1 MLLTRAGSSALRAV
15 YMEGDGPLQP
25 VVGPKNNRFV
35 AMGTVQ
41 DLGGARVYSGYL
53 EKPAQEA
60 LRDALR
66 DVAKAAPFVQPE
78 TARGR
83 KMSVRMTSAGR
94 LGWVTDRGGYR
105 YAPRHPSGV
114 DWPPIPDAVLDV
126 WRRVSGVD
134 VDPDCCLINYYG
146 EGARM
151 GLHQDRD
158 EGDFAFPVVSIS
170 LGDQGLFRIGGTE
183 RGGPT
188 QSVWLS
194 SGDVLMMGGD
204 ARLAYHGVDRIRFG
218 SSQLLPKGGRINV
231 TLRVV
236 RV

>member
-1 MLLTRAGSSALRAV
+1 
-15 YMEGDGPLQP
+15 
-25 VVGPKNNRFV
+25 
-35 AMGTVQ
+35 MGTVQ
-41 DLGGARVYSGYL
+41 DLGGAQVFAGYL
-53 EKPAQEA
+53 DLAAQKR

-94 LGWVTDRGGYR
+94 LGWVTDRGEYR
-105 YAPRHPSGV
+105 YQAHHPSGV
-114 DWPPIPDAVLDV
+114 AWPPIPGAVLDI
-126 WRRVSGVD
+126 WRDVSGVA

-194 SGDVLMMGGD
+194 SGDVVVMGGE

-218 SSQLLPKGGRINV
+218 SSQLLPKFGRLNV

-236 RV
+236 RETSY

>member
-1 MLLTRAGSSALRAV
+1 
-15 YMEGDGPLQP
+15 MEGNGPLQP

-35 AMGTVQ
+35 AMATIQ
-41 DLGGARVYSGYL
+41 DLGGARVYPGYL
-53 EKPAQEA
+53 NEA
-60 LRDALR
+60 GQIGLRDALR
-66 DVAKAAPFVQPE
+66 AVAKAAPFVRPK
-78 TARGR
+78 TAAGR

-105 YAPRHPSGV
+105 YEARHPSGV
-114 DWPPIPDAVLDV
+114 EWPPIPAEVLDI
-126 WRRVSGVD
+126 WQGVSGVD
-134 VDPDCCLINYYG
+134 VLPDCCLINYYG

-158 EGDFAFPVVSIS
+158 EGDFGYPVVSIS

-194 SGDVLMMGGD
+194 SGDVLVMGGA

-218 SSQLLPKGGRINV
+218 SSRLLEKGGRINV

-236 RV
+236 RDA